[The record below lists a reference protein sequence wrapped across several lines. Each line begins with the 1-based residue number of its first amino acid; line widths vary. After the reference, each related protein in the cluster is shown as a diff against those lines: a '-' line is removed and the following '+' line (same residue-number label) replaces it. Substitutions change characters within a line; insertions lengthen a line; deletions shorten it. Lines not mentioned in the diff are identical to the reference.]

1 MTPRDAPSCLALVAR
16 SASAIVSSDAEST
29 SGTIVGSYASAQAR
43 GEDAARS
50 ARADPPRV
58 GRDDDA
64 RRFLRR
70 EKPDEAWWASSSS
83 SSSSSVSN
91 ASLA

>member
-50 ARADPPRV
+50 ARADPTRV

-64 RRFLRR
+64 HH
-70 EKPDEAWWASSSS
+70 ASSGFSRRRNLLA
-83 SSSSSVSN
+83 SSVSN